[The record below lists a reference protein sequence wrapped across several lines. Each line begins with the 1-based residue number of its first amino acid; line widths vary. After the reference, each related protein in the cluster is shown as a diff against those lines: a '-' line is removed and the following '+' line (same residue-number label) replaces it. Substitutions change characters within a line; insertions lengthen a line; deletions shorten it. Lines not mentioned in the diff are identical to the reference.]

1 METRMNN
8 SVVSEDLTE
17 KEEEGREQEWLSD
30 EDEEPK
36 KKRARKN

>member
-1 METRMNN
+1 METRMND

-30 EDEEPK
+30 KDEEPK
-36 KKRARKN
+36 KKQARKN